1 MVPLALAKG
10 ARALL
15 ERSEEP
21 CLDPF
26 LAEWP
31 EAPECFRDCEPGRLP
46 VLRWLRDAVPSAVP
60 GTDALVRLL
69 VRHADELFWG
79 QTYGADDFGA
89 RFLERYAWSEIIG
102 ERGPIPSHRI
112 ACGFLMLGP
121 ATTYP
126 QHRHEAE
133 EVYVPI
139 AGVAHWWRGGGNWT
153 PREPGLPI
161 HHSSWTPHAVR
172 TGDSALIALYVWR
185 AGDLTQKSVVC

>member
-1 MVPLALAKG
+1 MAPLALATG

-21 CLDPF
+21 CLGPF

-31 EAPECFRDCEPGRLP
+31 EAPECFRDCEPGGLP

-89 RFLERYAWSEIIG
+89 RFLERYGWSEIIG

-121 ATTYP
+121 GRLIRSIVMRPRRSTSRSRAWRTG
-126 QHRHEAE
+126 
-133 EVYVPI
+133 
-139 AGVAHWWRGGGNWT
+139 GVAAETGRSANPDFRST
-153 PREPGLPI
+153 ILPGLHMRCGPGI
-161 HHSSWTPHAVR
+161 R
-172 TGDSALIALYVWR
+172 R
-185 AGDLTQKSVVC
+185 